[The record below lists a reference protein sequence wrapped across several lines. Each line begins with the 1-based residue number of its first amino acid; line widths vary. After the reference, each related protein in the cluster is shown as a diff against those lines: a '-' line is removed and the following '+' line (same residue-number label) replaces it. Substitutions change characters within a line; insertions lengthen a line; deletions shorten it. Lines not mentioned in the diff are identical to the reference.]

1 MNAKTERNRSATRIH
16 RGGKHLEN
24 RSREK
29 PLRKRIHAG
38 LARNEATKGYA
49 ERGIPAQ
56 DSPQYAVGTTD
67 EPRAEVWRG
76 LPRSTGRETGR
87 NESGL
92 LFRQSRFFDAGADL
106 FPAGPGRNAFENEQA
121 GAANLLADTR
131 MGQIARRTNAGPM
144 LFIETTGR
152 LRFGIS
158 FTIAA
163 PGSHSTAMQPTPPYR
178 HKRTCGRR
186 SCRRASSRRTGS
198 APRSAEA
205 RGSNRGTREQSIT
218 SGFPARSKRVRRPNR
233 PRIVRPKASF
243 RAAVVP
249 QKDAAAEGC
258 IGYGP
263 LHRGT
268 RGRPRSSPPGKDNA

>member
-1 MNAKTERNRSATRIH
+1 METVPATEGCGIRTGEAVQGEYMNAKTERNRSATRIH

-158 FTIAA
+158 FTQ
-163 PGSHSTAMQPTPPYR
+163 GD
-178 HKRTCGRR
+178 
-186 SCRRASSRRTGS
+186 
-198 APRSAEA
+198 
-205 RGSNRGTREQSIT
+205 
-218 SGFPARSKRVRRPNR
+218 RRPGVALDRNATDSALSAQAYMR
-233 PRIVRPKASF
+233 PPILQTS
-243 RAAVVP
+243 VVSSN
-249 QKDAAAEGC
+249 GV
-258 IGYGP
+258 GSP
-263 LHRGT
+263 LSGSERQ
-268 RGRPRSSPPGKDNA
+268 

>member
-1 MNAKTERNRSATRIH
+1 MNAKTEQNRSATRIH

-158 FTIAA
+158 FTQ
-163 PGSHSTAMQPTPPYR
+163 GD
-178 HKRTCGRR
+178 
-186 SCRRASSRRTGS
+186 
-198 APRSAEA
+198 
-205 RGSNRGTREQSIT
+205 
-218 SGFPARSKRVRRPNR
+218 RRPGVALDRNATELR
-233 PRIVRPKASF
+233 PIGTSVH
-243 RAAVVP
+243 
-249 QKDAAAEGC
+249 AAADLADERR
-258 IGYGP
+258 
-263 LHRGT
+263 LVE
-268 RGRPRSSPPGKDNA
+268 RGRLPAQRKREAVIAEPENNP